1 MSYDEG
7 NDFCVFSYSVVSNSL
22 QAYGTVAHQAP
33 LSMGFPGQEFRN
45 RVPFPPPGDLPDL
58 EAELI
63 SPASPAWE
71 GRFQVE
77 ILHGERDL

>member
-1 MSYDEG
+1 MI
-7 NDFCVFSYSVVSNSL
+7 SVCSVTQLCPIL
-22 QAYGTVAHQAP
+22 QTYGTVAHQAP
-33 LSMGFPGQEFRN
+33 LSIGFPRQEFWN

-63 SPASPAWE
+63 SPASPAWV
-71 GRFQVE
+71 GGFQVE